1 MVPDTDQLLATVQV
15 AVSLDDPSEL
25 AESVPLE
32 VVVSWVVLM
41 ATIDEVQVL
50 NAPGM
55 VTVPPPESS

>member
-1 MVPDTDQLLATVQV
+1 MDHEFATVQV
-15 AVSLDDPSEL
+15 VVSVEDPSAL
-25 AESVPLE
+25 AESVPFD

>member
-1 MVPDTDQLLATVQV
+1 
-15 AVSLDDPSEL
+15 VSVEDPSAL